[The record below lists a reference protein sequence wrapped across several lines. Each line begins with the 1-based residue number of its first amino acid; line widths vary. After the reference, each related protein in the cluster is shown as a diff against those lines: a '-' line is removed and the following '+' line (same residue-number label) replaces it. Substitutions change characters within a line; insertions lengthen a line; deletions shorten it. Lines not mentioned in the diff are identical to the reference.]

1 MRPRHQSP
9 VAFAALLRY
18 NMCVV
23 CVCVT
28 QHTCVYQI
36 RETEDVM
43 RKWYVVI
50 VFVLLAGVLPAHR
63 VAHASPDCR
72 PRPEICVHP
81 HFRAF
86 WQENGG
92 LDQFGNSITDLYART
107 IDNKTFYVQEFERAR
122 LEFMPTVDAP
132 HNIVLGRVGAEWL
145 DYRISELTPLTDGDG
160 QFVPGTGMCAVVEPN
175 TPAVCGPFLTYH
187 QTHGAELD
195 GLPFANRN
203 ERLRL
208 FGLPL
213 TPAMRWT
220 NGSQS
225 MVVQIF
231 ERARFEY
238 NPADNSVRMGAV
250 HVENTLRGVPKPIG
264 ASPTVNYLTD
274 TGVTVLPTATSD
286 VFRKAMPYA
295 GFWQSQANGIKF
307 ASTAFR
313 YHDSFYS
320 IPAPEGKKWVT
331 FTVLVQNN
339 RAGGDAAAYIDRT
352 YIAVIDLDGN
362 RHTVATP
369 VRYLDMPIVP
379 STINPGS
386 QMVGQ
391 MLVLIPKNTG
401 VAQVE
406 FQIANMDQYVS
417 RFYHVMEIRVEPIT
431 Y

>member
-1 MRPRHQSP
+1 MRYWYI
-9 VAFAALLRY
+9 LL
-18 NMCVV
+18 
-23 CVCVT
+23 
-28 QHTCVYQI
+28 I
-36 RETEDVM
+36 
-43 RKWYVVI
+43 VVI
-50 VFVLLAGVLPAHR
+50 AGALAPRDTAL
-63 VAHASPDCR
+63 ASPDCR
-72 PRPEICVHP
+72 PHPEICVHP
-81 HFRAF
+81 NFRAF
-86 WQENGG
+86 WQDNGA
-92 LDQFGNSITDLYART
+92 LDQFGYSITDLYART
-107 IDNKTFYVQEFERAR
+107 VDNKTFYVQEFERAR
-122 LEFMPTVDAP
+122 FEFIPTADAP

-145 DYRISELTPLTDGDG
+145 DKRIGELTPLTDSDG
-160 QFVPGTGMCAVVEPN
+160 QFVPGSGTCAVVEPN

-208 FGLPL
+208 FGVPL
-213 TPAMRWT
+213 TPAMRWN
-220 NGSQS
+220 NGGQS
-225 MVVQIF
+225 VVVQIF

-238 NPADNSVRMGAV
+238 HSADNSVRMGAV
-250 HVENTLRGVPKPIG
+250 HAENKLNGVPAPIG
-264 ASPTVNYLTD
+264 QSPAVNYLTD
-274 TGVTVLPTATSD
+274 TGVAILPPAASD
-286 VFRKAMPYA
+286 VFRTTMPYA
-295 GFWQSQANGIKF
+295 GFWQSQENGIKF

-320 IPAPEGKKWVT
+320 IPAPEGKKWLT

-339 RAGGDAAAYIDRT
+339 RSGGDAAAYIDRS

-369 VRYLDMPIVP
+369 VRYLDMPITP
-379 STINPGS
+379 STIYPGS

-391 MLVLIPKNTG
+391 MLVLIPEGTG

-417 RFYHVMEIRVEPIT
+417 RFYHVMELRVEPIT